1 MENVY
6 CANNTNNKAGVAIL
20 ILSELDF
27 KAKNISR
34 DKEGTS

>member
-6 CANNTNNKAGVAIL
+6 CANNTHNKAGVAIL

-27 KAKNISR
+27 KTKDISR